1 MYKLL
6 LRKTKPAKPAAD
18 KLSKNYILIYGFTP
32 QIHHDRGKEFRNS
45 LLQRHHQLFEI
56 KSTKTV
62 PYHRMKN
69 RQAEK
74 MNCTIIN
81 MLKTLNETEKS
92 SWKDHLLKL
101 VFAYNSI
108 INKSASYSPFFSMF
122 RRSSKLQIDSI
133 FDVLNSPNNPK
144 LYDKFVAEWKESMQQ
159 VINIANKNADKA
171 RHLCIKTSSCLVIY
185 SLQMNIRKNT

>member
-62 PYHRMKN
+62 PYHRMRN
-69 RQAEK
+69 WQAEK
-74 MNCTIIN
+74 MNCTIMN

-108 INKSASYSPFFSMF
+108 INKSASYSPFFLMF

-144 LYDKFVAEWKESMQQ
+144 LYDKFVLNGKKVCNKSLILQTKMQTRQ
-159 VINIANKNADKA
+159 DICVSKHHHA
-171 RHLCIKTSSCLVIY
+171 L
-185 SLQMNIRKNT
+185 